1 VNFLKK
7 YIKKVLNRGFCFKKL
22 NKKEA
27 DFLWQEYLNIMDL
40 KLNQKDLQA
49 WGINMAINKFLNY
62 KESLENT

>member
-1 VNFLKK
+1 MEIAN
-7 YIKKVLNRGFCFKKL
+7 GFIAV
-22 NKKEA
+22 A

-62 KESLENT
+62 KELLENTQMKCF